1 MEEERLAICEKCGI
15 YNCMRNLCSSSL
27 YINPD
32 NNTVSDTKK
41 KGYIKGCGCY
51 IPTKIK
57 RESNHCP
64 ANKW

>member
-1 MEEERLAICEKCGI
+1 MQEERFSICRKCGI
-15 YNCMRNLCSSSL
+15 FNVSKETCNEFL
-27 YINPD
+27 YINPK
-32 NNTVSDTKK
+32 NNDISTQQKD
-41 KGYIKGCGCY
+41 GYIKGCGCY